1 MKALPVETERFLL
14 RPFEA
19 TDIDDLFAMESDP
32 RVHIYL
38 GNNPLTHKE
47 QVEHVIKGVQEQY
60 ERNGLGRLII
70 IEKSTGNF
78 VGWSGLKYEE
88 HIRPFGYYDLGYR
101 LLPKYWGQGVATE
114 TGLGSLRYGFEA
126 LQLQEVNGAAE
137 IPNIAS
143 NRVLEKCGL
152 SLTDTFEFEE
162 VVHNWYAIT
171 ATEWEAQNA

>member
-1 MKALPVETERFLL
+1 MKALPIETERFLL

-19 TDIDDLFAMESDP
+19 TDIDDLFVMESDP

-38 GNNPLTHKE
+38 GNNPLRHKE
-47 QVEHVIKGVQEQY
+47 QVEPVIMGVQDQY

-101 LLPKYWGQGVATE
+101 LLHKYWGQGVATE
-114 TGLGSLRYGFEA
+114 TGLASLKYGFEV

-152 SLTDTFEFEE
+152 SLTNTFEFEE
-162 VVHNWYAIT
+162 VDHNWYAIT